1 MKPHWAQE
9 RWRLAGMVIAGLL
22 TGLIS
27 GHMGLSL
34 SALLLIYI
42 AWQLRNLYLLD
53 RWIENG
59 LKLSQAPESYGAWD
73 NIIRNIYRLK
83 TSRKRSKK
91 KLAKMLGQFTA
102 SAAALPDATVILY
115 ENGEIQWFNS
125 AACKLLGL
133 QSPQDVGQRID
144 NLVRDPEF
152 RAFLYGDHK
161 DNRLQLNSPQDPNVK
176 LLLKLVKYGNENL
189 LLTARDISER
199 ERLDTMRREFV
210 SNASHELRTPLTV
223 IRGYLE
229 VMSNDKEC
237 SEATKENFATVLD
250 HTDRMEHIIADLLT
264 LSKLE
269 ITKLASSE
277 GEIVNVPEILR
288 QTKEDAI
295 KAGLAASEQ
304 IKISCDNEICLR
316 GIASEITS
324 ICTNLLYNALQHN
337 LPGTQVEMKWYT
349 DNIGVPYL
357 AVSDQGQGIEP
368 QHLSRIA
375 ERFYRVDNS
384 RSRES
389 GGTGLGLS
397 IVKHIVQRHGGAMEI
412 SSAPGDGSAFTCS
425 FSRLRAINCSNSN
438 HTDESKE

>member
-1 MKPHWAQE
+1 MKPHWTQE
-9 RWRLAGMVIAGLL
+9 KWRLAGIIIAGLV
-22 TGLIS
+22 TGLVS

-34 SALLLIYI
+34 SLLLLIYI
-42 AWQLRNLYLLD
+42 IWQLRNLYLLD
-53 RWIENG
+53 QWIEHG
-59 LKLSQAPESYGAWD
+59 LKLSQAPESHGAWD

-133 QSPQDVGQRID
+133 QSPQDLGQRID

-152 RAFLYGDHK
+152 RSFLYGDHK
-161 DNRLQLNSPQDPNVK
+161 DNRLQLNSPQDANVK

-199 ERLDTMRREFV
+199 ERLDTIRREFV

-229 VMSNDKEC
+229 VMANDKDCTE
-237 SEATKENFATVLD
+237 TTRENFATVLK

-264 LSKLE
+264 LSGLE
-269 ITKLASSE
+269 NTKLGSTE
-277 GEIVNVPEILR
+277 GEVVNVPVLLR
-288 QTKEDAI
+288 QLTEDAVNS
-295 KAGLAASEQ
+295 GLAEAEQ
-304 IKISCDNEICLR
+304 INLVCDDELCLR
-316 GIASEITS
+316 GITSEITS
-324 ICTNLLYNALQHN
+324 VCTNLLHNALQHN
-337 LPGTQVEMKWYT
+337 PPGTRVEMKWST
-349 DNIGVPYL
+349 DDIGVPGL
-357 AVSDQGQGIEP
+357 VVSDEGQGIEP
-368 QHLSRIA
+368 QHLPRIA
-375 ERFYRVDNS
+375 ERFYRVDSS

-397 IVKHIVQRHGGAMEI
+397 IVKHIVQRHGGSMDI
-412 SSAPGDGSAFTCS
+412 SSSPGKGTI
-425 FSRLRAINCSNSN
+425 INCNFARDRALSC
-438 HTDESKE
+438 TEGKQA